1 MKITWKQ
8 KLNSLLCQKENN
20 PVTIWKCQVFQL
32 DNPHVSVISRKN
44 KTSNNIFETVFQ
56 KRVRKCFNIIELKMM
71 QSYVLTYRYILAHL
85 SRKYYLKKSH
95 FSVSQNSNLFTILR
109 GVPSNRC
116 SYNL

>member
-44 KTSNNIFETVFQ
+44 KLQ
-56 KRVRKCFNIIELKMM
+56 IISLKQFFKKELE
-71 QSYVLTYRYILAHL
+71 SVLI
-85 SRKYYLKKSH
+85 
-95 FSVSQNSNLFTILR
+95 
-109 GVPSNRC
+109 
-116 SYNL
+116 